1 MTRSLSTNNIYSKKF
16 KTFDFD
22 GIWKIIFGSPERSG
36 FWIIWGAEKHGKT
49 WMALILSDY
58 LSHFENVL
66 YISGEEGISKE
77 FIDACKRANIDQT
90 NSRIKWQEYLSI
102 DELEEK
108 LSKRKC
114 PRIIVLDNI
123 SVYSDELSKK
133 KLREI
138 QLKYDDKLFIFLAHE
153 DRGEP
158 YTAPARFAKKMAKII
173 MYVEG
178 LRVVVSGRAPG
189 GQFNIDEQKSKLYH
203 GEITEV

>member
-1 MTRSLSTNNIYSKKF
+1 M
-16 KTFDFD
+16 
-22 GIWKIIFGSPERSG
+22 
-36 FWIIWGAEKHGKT
+36 
-49 WMALILSDY
+49 
-58 LSHFENVL
+58 
-66 YISGEEGISKE
+66 
-77 FIDACKRANIDQT
+77 
-90 NSRIKWQEYLSI
+90 
-102 DELEEK
+102 
-108 LSKRKC
+108 
-114 PRIIVLDNI
+114 
-123 SVYSDELSKK
+123 
-133 KLREI
+133 REI